1 MKETKTPVADFTTYQ
16 KNHQKH
22 FTSGSKSVT
31 FRNAQAKSCAEPGNS
46 FNLLQGEQHA
56 NCAFFVR
63 SLFTPKERPDTS
75 RGTERL
81 SMVVRNGK
89 GSPFAVI
96 LVGRFSSPLRTTA
109 QTLESLAV
117 VPEIFIQGLST
128 MIYQFI
134 GISRQH
140 YDKTKAE
147 QIRILAHN
155 ETQARALKAREYVL
169 LLVGRLPDSAF
180 NAHTF
185 NAMEVVY
192 A

>member
-1 MKETKTPVADFTTYQ
+1 
-16 KNHQKH
+16 
-22 FTSGSKSVT
+22 
-31 FRNAQAKSCAEPGNS
+31 
-46 FNLLQGEQHA
+46 
-56 NCAFFVR
+56 
-63 SLFTPKERPDTS
+63 
-75 RGTERL
+75 
-81 SMVVRNGK
+81 
-89 GSPFAVI
+89 
-96 LVGRFSSPLRTTA
+96 
-109 QTLESLAV
+109 
-117 VPEIFIQGLST
+117 